1 MTLTLRTA
9 VLNVRAIGATA
20 LSGTQE
26 IKFQEEKN
34 LATTFEYSKTLA
46 MEGSILLL
54 LGLIPYVGWA
64 LGIVGVILLLR
75 AMREFSNF
83 YQDNSIYQNSLT
95 GVKYYIIALIA
106 VAISAAGFVIG
117 FVFTDFTTVLT
128 VGNALGIALGVL
140 SLIAAFVFY
149 VLAATHL
156 KKTFSTLAQKTG
168 EHSFETAGTLL
179 WVGSILTIIVVGLLL
194 IFIAWIF
201 AIVGFFTIKS
211 PYYTQPNANTSP
223 PTQPPTEPTQA
234 TNN

>member
-1 MTLTLRTA
+1 V
-9 VLNVRAIGATA
+9 VLKKKND
-20 LSGTQE
+20 
-26 IKFQEEKN
+26 KEEKN

-95 GVKYYIIALIA
+95 GIKYYIIALIA
-106 VAISAAGFVIG
+106 LAVSAASFVVG

-128 VGNALGIALGVL
+128 VGNALGIALGV
-140 SLIAAFVFY
+140 IFIIVAFVFY
-149 VLAATHL
+149 VLAATNL
-156 KKTFSTLAQKTG
+156 RKTFSTLAQKTG

-179 WVGSILTIIVVGLLL
+179 WVGSILTIIMVGLLL
-194 IFIAWIF
+194 ILIAWIF
-201 AIVGFFTIKS
+201 AIVGFFAMKS
-211 PYYTQPNANTSP
+211 PYYTPQPYANNSP
-223 PTQPPTEPTQA
+223 PTQPPAQPTQA
-234 TNN
+234 ANHNSTAVHQ

>member
-1 MTLTLRTA
+1 M
-9 VLNVRAIGATA
+9 
-20 LSGTQE
+20 
-26 IKFQEEKN
+26 
-34 LATTFEYSKTLA
+34 ATTFEYSKTLA

-106 VAISAAGFVIG
+106 LAVSAASFVVG

-128 VGNALGIALGVL
+128 VGNALGIALGV
-140 SLIAAFVFY
+140 IFIIVAFVFY
-149 VLAATHL
+149 VLAATNL
-156 KKTFSTLAQKTG
+156 RKTFSTLAQKTG
-168 EHSFETAGTLL
+168 EHSFETAGALL

-194 IFIAWIF
+194 ILIAWIF
-201 AIVGFFTIKS
+201 AIVGFFAMKS
-211 PYYTQPNANTSP
+211 PYYTPQPYANNSP
-223 PTQPPTEPTQA
+223 PTQPPVAPTQTA
-234 TNN
+234 NHNSTAVHQ